1 MKKTRRTKPTA
12 NKLSILHQLCNYI
25 PGHLVV
31 NLARKHGVDKKA
43 RSFTPWSHVV
53 SMLYAQLTHSIGLND
68 VCDALGHHRG
78 ALSSIRGAEAPSRS
92 GLSYANKHRDAKM
105 AESCSGRCS
114 VICNHCPQDLQDGHS
129 KGFLDVSSEPLTW
142 WTQPL

>member
-25 PGHLVV
+25 PGLVV
-31 NLARKHGVDKKA
+31 NSQTWGGQESTQFHSLA
-43 RSFTPWSHVV
+43 V

-78 ALSSIRGAEAPSRS
+78 ALSSIRGAEAPIWPCQ
-92 GLSYANKHRDAKM
+92 KHLM
-105 AESCSGRCS
+105 GAEELFS
-114 VICNHCPQDLQDGHS
+114 L
-129 KGFLDVSSEPLTW
+129 LASSEPLI
-142 WTQPL
+142 QRVSSNH

>member
-105 AESCSGRCS
+105 AEELFWSLLS
-114 VICNHCPQDLQDGHS
+114 HLQ
-129 KGFLDVSSEPLTW
+129 
-142 WTQPL
+142 